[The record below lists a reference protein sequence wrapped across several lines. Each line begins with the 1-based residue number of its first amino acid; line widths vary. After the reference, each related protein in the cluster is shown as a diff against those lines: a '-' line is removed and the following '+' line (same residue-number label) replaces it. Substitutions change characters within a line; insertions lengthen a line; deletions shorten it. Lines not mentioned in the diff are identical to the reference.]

1 MGPFAI
7 SGARLKP
14 PADVAPSALFQKLIE
29 MPRPSEVVDFP
40 RNDERGKPIAQ
51 IRIQTLESTEH
62 DKAREQAHAKLKG
75 RGISNEDMAAPALR
89 EVLGDAIAKELI
101 AMSCLTANNQ
111 SGDDN
116 APYYGREFRN
126 GEDVGRLRADE
137 ILVLFNT
144 YHLVQHKYGPIERNL
159 SEADIDAWI
168 VRLQE
173 GAAEFPLL
181 NLALPQLV
189 LLAQSLAQRHYT
201 LCSIMASQ
209 LSSLPPTLAA
219 LLEPF
224 LTGIISAGSPAEET
238 APDGSGRS
246 DRPLTEITTGQAAD
260 MAAKMRDRG

>member
-1 MGPFAI
+1 V
-7 SGARLKP
+7 SKP
-14 PADVAPSALFQKLIE
+14 PDDVAPSELFRTLIE

-40 RNDERGKPIAQ
+40 RNDAAGKPIAQ
-51 IRIQTLESTEH
+51 IRVQILTSDEH
-62 DKAREQAHAKLKG
+62 DKAREDAHKKLKA
-75 RGISNEDMAAPALR
+75 RGISNDDMSAPAVR

-101 AMSCLTANNQ
+101 AMACLTAKNQ

-116 APYYGREFRN
+116 RPMYGREFRN
-126 GEDVGRLRADE
+126 GADVGKLGADE

-209 LSSLPPTLAA
+209 LKSLPDTLAA
-219 LLEPF
+219 LLAPF
-224 LTGIISAGSPAEET
+224 LTGIISVGSLADET
-238 APDGSGRS
+238 DPDGLGRR
-246 DRPLTEITTGQAAD
+246 DRPLGPISTEAAAE
-260 MAAKMRDRG
+260 MAAKMRDR

>member
-1 MGPFAI
+1 MSGPPTDI
-7 SGARLKP
+7 
-14 PADVAPSALFQKLIE
+14 PASELFRKLIE

-40 RNDERGKPIAQ
+40 RNDSAGKPIAQ
-51 IRIQTLESTEH
+51 IRIQTLTSDEH
-62 DKAREQAHAKLKG
+62 DKAREEAHKKLKA
-75 RGISNEDMAAPALR
+75 RGVSNDDMSAPAIR

-101 AMSCLTANNQ
+101 AMASLTAKSQ
-111 SGDDN
+111 SSDPEHPIY
-116 APYYGREFRN
+116 AREFRN
-126 GEDVGRLRADE
+126 GADVGRLGADE

-189 LLAQSLAQRHYT
+189 LLAQSLAQRHYA

-209 LSSLPPTLAA
+209 LKSLPDTLAA

-224 LTGIISAGSPAEET
+224 LTGIISAGSLADET
-238 APDGSGRS
+238 DPDGLDRR
-246 DRPLTEITTGQAAD
+246 DRPLAPITTEAAAEI
-260 MAAKMRDRG
+260 AAKMRDR